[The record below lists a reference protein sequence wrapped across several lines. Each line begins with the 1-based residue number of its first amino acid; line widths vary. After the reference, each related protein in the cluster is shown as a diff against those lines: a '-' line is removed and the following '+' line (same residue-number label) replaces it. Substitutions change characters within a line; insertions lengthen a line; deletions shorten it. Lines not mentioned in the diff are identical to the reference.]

1 MARGYN
7 DEKGDKVGI
16 VCCSNGQKTA
26 YREKI
31 ELLGGT
37 LEGMGLIV
45 RQDMKKQLKASDTK
59 NASTGEKQM
68 SNQNSI
74 ETTEEKRKGNL
85 WSLISLL
92 CFVGRFV
99 ICIAIAGILGVV
111 TEWNI
116 QVY

>member
-59 NASTGEKQM
+59 DASTGEKQM
-68 SNQNSI
+68 
-74 ETTEEKRKGNL
+74 
-85 WSLISLL
+85 
-92 CFVGRFV
+92 RF
-99 ICIAIAGILGVV
+99 
-111 TEWNI
+111 
-116 QVY
+116 Y